1 VTFINRFYE
10 SKLLDD
16 VLFYNYM
23 YMNHQ
28 SYKDKMV
35 V

>member
-10 SKLLDD
+10 SKLDD